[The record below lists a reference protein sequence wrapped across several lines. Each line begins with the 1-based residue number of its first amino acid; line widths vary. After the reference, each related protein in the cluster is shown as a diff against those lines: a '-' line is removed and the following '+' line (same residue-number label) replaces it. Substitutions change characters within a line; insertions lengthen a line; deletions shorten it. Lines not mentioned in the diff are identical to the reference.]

1 MLPSDLLLSRRRGD
15 QLVPRRLELN
25 RANVAL
31 AAELTDLFRE
41 FTGRTRDLLDEALTA
56 GEGEELDFKVRRGLA
71 HLLAAEDF
79 STWEMAAPLEPP
91 VLRRHV
97 FEPDGAGP
105 PSRARRLERLRRAA
119 ETLSRAENKPITPKA
134 VADGLFADLPGAQV
148 LVRFEPPEPVALLHR
163 YNLSQAQGILYRA
176 YELIITAHRNDPGQY
191 KRLFRCLKLFGLMV
205 LIEGDAAHGFT
216 LRLDGPASLFAPS
229 TRYGLA
235 MAKLLPALL
244 HVSRW
249 SLRATL
255 KPPRRDAETAGGRL
269 AEEPGAYGGNGAG
282 AGAHPA
288 FALEAGC
295 GLVSHY
301 KTGEKFDSILEGAFA
316 ARWEKLGTP
325 WRLER
330 EVDLVPVPGSAI
342 VPDFRLAHP
351 DGRSALLE
359 IVGYW
364 RPEYLRKKFALLRR
378 SGRRDLILAVSER
391 LNLAGA
397 GVDPAAEGFGPERLV
412 WFKGRLDPA
421 EVLARVEA
429 VAARD

>member
-25 RANVAL
+25 RANLAL
-31 AAELTDLFRE
+31 AAELTDTFQA
-41 FTGRTRDLLDEALTA
+41 FTGRTRDELDEALLA
-56 GEGEELDFKVRRGLA
+56 GEGEGLDFKVRRGLA
-71 HLLAAEDF
+71 HLLSAEDF
-79 STWEMAAPLEPP
+79 STWEMAAPLDPP
-91 VLRRHV
+91 ALRRLV
-97 FEPDGAGP
+97 FEPDGNGP
-105 PSRARRLERLRRAA
+105 PSRLRRAERLLRAA
-119 ETLSRAENKPITPKA
+119 ETLSRIEGKLIAPEA
-134 VADGLFADLPGAQV
+134 VALGLFADLPGAQT
-148 LVRFEPPEPVALLHR
+148 LARFEPPEPAALLHR

-176 YELIITAHRNDPGQY
+176 YELTVTAYRNDPGQY
-191 KRLFRCLKLFGLMV
+191 KRLFRCVKLFGLMV
-205 LIEGDAAHGFT
+205 LIEGDADHGFT

-255 KPPRRDAETAGGRL
+255 KPPRRDAEIAGGRL
-269 AEEPGAYGGNGAG
+269 AEEPGAYGGRDTG
-282 AGAHPA
+282 GAHPA
-288 FALEAGC
+288 FALEAANC

-301 KTGEKFDSILEGAFA
+301 KTGEKFDSILEEAFA
-316 ARWEKLGTP
+316 ARWTKLDTP

-391 LNLAGA
+391 LNLASA
-397 GVDPAAEGFGPERLV
+397 GVEPGEEGFGPERLV

-421 EVLARVEA
+421 EVLALVEA
-429 VAARD
+429 VAARE